1 MASKLKLKFVKD
13 EPILEDS
20 ETYFDFYHK
29 SFVPALTDILD
40 VSNGVRTIGLFGG
53 WGTGKSTVI
62 RQLEKNDAFIVL
74 TFDVWKYKDDA
85 LRRAFLIYL
94 YDELKK
100 RKQITASKSL
110 EEEIKGLYVSTEVSK
125 DEKIEENHLDKKWWQ
140 KIVEFSK
147 RSWKVLGLL
156 VLGFIWLFLRV
167 FFSTNEFLN
176 GLRTLTGYLMFS
188 APVWWIFQKTSEKV
202 LSEYISKIFNT
213 YDPLVKTQTITE
225 KRNALNSPE
234 QFELLFSK
242 ILSKIKSD
250 KKLVTVFDNLDRVEG
265 KFAVQVLTTIKTF
278 LEPTEV
284 DNVVFVI
291 PCDYD
296 AVRKQI
302 VSNYADSDPD
312 EFLRKLFG
320 VSLWTPDFILSD
332 LEEYTRKLIQQT
344 GDNDGLVNKEEVI
357 SIITK
362 AFSKNPRQIKQFIN
376 NFVALLYVAG
386 NASNSV
392 WEEIKEKTEYL
403 AKVLIIKQHFP
414 KGYERLKQHWFEP
427 EQIYLAAT
435 KGEINEDPDE
445 AALRDFM
452 LKTKKF
458 SVINAKPFI
467 YFKKP
472 FKMEGIQE
480 ADELQQAFLQNSVD
494 KAVEIIKKQKNQENV
509 ADFVTGLYSEY
520 ELLNDELVQIVS
532 THLKALSSLSV
543 KFSSQQYLQK
553 TINLIDEIIWN
564 KFLEL
569 PTSKIFEQLINFD
582 DGIAI
587 SYRKR
592 LVERYADALSGEE
605 FAGDKN
611 PETALEIIRNILALP
626 SKVISKGAR
635 QKTRAGIEKNLK
647 SNYQLL
653 NLFTN
658 DEEIE
663 QYITE
668 QTMANI
674 ITSVSVTN
682 GKHFLP
688 LVAKFSKQISAIPTL
703 VASFV
708 DTLSQLSTSL
718 TGMPEYPAEKALLV
732 SEISNTLYSLKAG
745 LPEMDKE
752 RLNKLSVELYKLV
765 RQIPNVDNKKDAL
778 LGLFILYSHV
788 EDPHQAQIKEQ
799 LNAFIQTSTPTNL
812 DTFLEILDQRGLVE
826 LFVTVTTPHLQGV
839 FRTRL
844 DCRQIIYQRL
854 SDRHKTAFLVELATY
869 ADDLGLPF
877 LESLTSIPGRQ
888 EVVAAMLSRLSSLSH
903 NQASK
908 GYLWAVKNM
917 KVNDGQPL
925 KESLT
930 NNILLRAKVDDNS
943 SGELSYRIYEVAEML
958 GDSRRSEIAEN
969 VLRWLKEDS
978 TRPSS
983 NHGYALKIPILAAQ
997 KLPLPDPSKRDLA
1010 HLILSK
1016 LRKESNP
1023 DTINVLIEAIKE
1035 LKPTY
1040 AENQES
1046 FDNLLVA
1053 LKDWQDDENRRKII
1067 DAILSLKP
1075 SSMKKKER
1083 SFWQDIE
1090 QIKNDVQ

>member
-1 MASKLKLKFVKD
+1 MANKLKLKFVKD

-20 ETYFDFYHK
+20 DTYFDFYHK

-40 VSNGVRTIGLFGG
+40 ISNGVRTIGLFGG

-62 RQLEKNDAFIVL
+62 RQLEKNESLIVL

-94 YDELKK
+94 YDELKR
-100 RKQITASKSL
+100 RKHIKASKAL
-110 EEEIKGLYVSTEVSK
+110 EQEIKGLYVSTEVSK
-125 DEKIEENHLDKKWWQ
+125 EEEVEEDEVDKKWWQ
-140 KIVEFSK
+140 KIVEFVK
-147 RSWKVLGLL
+147 TKWQVLGLL
-156 VLGFIWLFLRV
+156 ALGFIWLFLRV
-167 FFSTNEFLN
+167 FFPTNEFLN
-176 GLRTLTGYLMFS
+176 ALRTLTGYLMFS

-250 KKLVTVFDNLDRVEG
+250 KKLVAVFDNLDRVEG

-278 LEPTEV
+278 LEPTEI

-291 PCDYD
+291 PCDYN

-344 GDNDGLVNKEEVI
+344 GDDEGIVNKEEVI
-357 SIITK
+357 SVITK

-376 NFVALLYVAG
+376 NFVALLYVASNT
-386 NASNSV
+386 NASV
-392 WEEIKEKTEYL
+392 WDEIKKKTEYL
-403 AKVLIIKQHFP
+403 AKVLIIKQHYP
-414 KGYERLKQHWFEP
+414 MGYERLKQHWFEP

-435 KGEINEDPDE
+435 KDEVNEDPDE
-445 AALRDFM
+445 IALRDFM

-458 SVINAKPFI
+458 SVVNAKPFI

-480 ADELQQAFLQNSVD
+480 GDELQQAFLQNSVE
-494 KAVEIIKKQKNQENV
+494 KAIEIIKKQNNQENV
-509 ADFVTGLYSEY
+509 ASFITGLYSEY
-520 ELLNDELVQIVS
+520 ELLNDELVQIVN

-553 TINLIDEIIWN
+553 TINLIDDVIWN
-564 KFLEL
+564 KFLDL
-569 PTSKIFEQLINFD
+569 PTSKVFEQLINFD
-582 DGIAI
+582 DGIVQ

-592 LVERYADALSGEE
+592 LIERYADALSGEE

-611 PETALEIIRNILALP
+611 SETAIEIVRNILALP
-626 SKVISKGAR
+626 NKIISKDAK
-635 QKTRAGIEKNLK
+635 QKTREGIEKNLK

-658 DEEIE
+658 EEMVD
-663 QYITE
+663 QYLTE
-668 QTMANI
+668 QTLAHVV
-674 ITSVSVTN
+674 TSVSVTD

-688 LVAKFSKQISAIPTL
+688 LVVKFSKQISKLPTL
-703 VASFV
+703 LASFI
-708 DTLSQLSTSL
+708 DTITQLSTSL
-718 TGMPEYPAEKALLV
+718 AGMPEYPTEKALLI
-732 SEISNTLYSLKAG
+732 SEISNSLHSLKSG
-745 LPEMDKE
+745 LGEVDKE
-752 RLNKLSVELYKLV
+752 RLNKLSVELYKVV

-778 LGLFILYSHV
+778 LGLFILYSLV
-788 EDPHQAQIKEQ
+788 DDPHQSQIKEQ
-799 LNAFIQTSTPTNL
+799 LNSFIQTSTPTNL
-812 DTFLEILDQRGLVE
+812 DSFLEILDQRGLVE
-826 LFVTVTTPHLQGV
+826 LFVTVTSPHLQGV

-844 DCRQIIYQRL
+844 DCRQVIYQRL
-854 SDRHKTAFLVELATY
+854 SDHHKTTFLVELVTY

-877 LESLTSIPGRQ
+877 LESLTGMPDRQ
-888 EVVAAMLSRLSSLSH
+888 AVVSAMLSRLSSLSH
-903 NQASK
+903 DQSAK
-908 GYLWAVKNM
+908 GYLWVVKNM

-925 KESLT
+925 KESLS
-930 NNILLRAKVDDNS
+930 NNILLRAKVDDNR
-943 SGELSYRIYEVAEML
+943 SGELSYRIYEASEML
-958 GDSRRSEIAEN
+958 GNARRSEIAEN
-969 VLRWLKEDS
+969 VLRWLREDPA
-978 TRPSS
+978 RPNS
-983 NHGYALKIPILAAQ
+983 NHGYALKIPILAARE
-997 KLPLPDPSKRDLA
+997 LPLPDPSKRDLA

-1016 LRKESNP
+1016 LRKESNAE
-1023 DTINVLIEAIKE
+1023 TLNTLVEALKE
-1035 LKPTY
+1035 LKPAY
-1040 AENQES
+1040 ADNEES

-1053 LKDWQDDENRRKII
+1053 LKDWQDDENRRKIL
-1067 DAILSLKP
+1067 DAIPLLKP
-1075 SSMKKKER
+1075 SSMKKKEKG
-1083 SFWQDIE
+1083 FWKEIE
-1090 QIKNDVQ
+1090 QIKNVAQ